1 MERDVKERSLM
12 SQSVHVTMLGSTIG
26 ERSQHGGG
34 RVRKK
39 VEWVGPGKAWGKAWR
54 YKKNKTDRLESKG
67 KRLKCIPVCHL

>member
-12 SQSVHVTMLGSTIG
+12 SQSVHITMLGSTIG

-39 VEWVGPGKAWGKAWR
+39 VEWVGPGKRTRHGERPGDIKRIKQTDWR
-54 YKKNKTDRLESKG
+54 AKERG
-67 KRLKCIPVCHL
+67 